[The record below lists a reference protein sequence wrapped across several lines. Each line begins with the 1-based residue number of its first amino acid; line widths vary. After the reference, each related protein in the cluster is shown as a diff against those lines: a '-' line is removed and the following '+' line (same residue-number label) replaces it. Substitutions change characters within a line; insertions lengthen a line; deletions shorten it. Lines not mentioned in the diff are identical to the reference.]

1 MECERHR
8 FDGHKSSNSEFGE
21 HHMRQYFQYQPC
33 MVLFSSFAYFLRIIS
48 RAERKVLHTLRGPAG
63 TPVCS

>member
-1 MECERHR
+1 
-8 FDGHKSSNSEFGE
+8 
-21 HHMRQYFQYQPC
+21 MRQYFQYQPC